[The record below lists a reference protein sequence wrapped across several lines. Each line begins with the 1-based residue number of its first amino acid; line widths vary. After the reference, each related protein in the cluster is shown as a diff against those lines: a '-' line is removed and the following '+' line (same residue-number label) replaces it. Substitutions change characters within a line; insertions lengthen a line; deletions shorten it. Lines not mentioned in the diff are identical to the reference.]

1 MKGDHM
7 GILAAYPTQRELPLS
22 NRARFSSCA
31 IHHESHEPLAERG
44 NYTTERGQL
53 NASTAEGDKG
63 AAGTRPNIALSRRH
77 RSEAR
82 SVSEPMNIKH
92 KLMQIIRSNRSAADG
107 LFWTP
112 FARGF
117 ERLGGHRP
125 APLKTQR
132 NLIQRKQE

>member
-1 MKGDHM
+1 MNATMQLRDRTGS
-7 GILAAYPTQRELPLS
+7 TQRQHS
-22 NRARFSSCA
+22 R
-31 IHHESHEPLAERG
+31 SH
-44 NYTTERGQL
+44 
-53 NASTAEGDKG
+53 KG

-82 SVSEPMNIKH
+82 LVSEPMNIKY
-92 KLMQIIRSNRSAADG
+92 KLMQIIRSNRSASGG